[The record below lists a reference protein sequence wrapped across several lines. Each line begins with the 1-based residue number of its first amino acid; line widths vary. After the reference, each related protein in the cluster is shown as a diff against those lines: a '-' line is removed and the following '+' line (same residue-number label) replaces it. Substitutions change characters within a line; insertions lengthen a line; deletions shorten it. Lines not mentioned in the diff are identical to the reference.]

1 MANKLCKFGH
11 QNQLKIMKNTSSL
24 IFVLFLLITSCSGS
38 GNGIKAKK
46 IGDGIYE
53 QGGWIFDL
61 KQLPNGDDL
70 VPYYTVGKLSSNV
83 ISSTVPDGSVV
94 EMGVTFNFKVGKDGS
109 DQGKI
114 IGAYFES
121 TSSNE
126 DEFKFPRCLSIC
138 PINIEILDSLEIVKT
153 KSKYARN
160 NVFQMQLQ
168 DDVMYKLAIDRKVI
182 RVRIPISARKQNTTF
197 EWFKM
202 DLSDYTSELNL

>member
-1 MANKLCKFGH
+1 M
-11 QNQLKIMKNTSSL
+11 IMKNTSP
-24 IFVLFLLITSCSGS
+24 IVIVLFLLISSCSGS

-46 IGDGIYE
+46 IGDGVYE
-53 QGGWIFDL
+53 QGSWIFDL
-61 KQLPNGDDL
+61 KQLPNGEDIA
-70 VPYYTVGKLSSNV
+70 PYYTVGKLSSNV
-83 ISSTVPDGSVV
+83 IFSTGTDGSVI
-94 EMGVTFNFKVGKDGS
+94 EMGVTFNFKIGKDGS
-109 DQGKI
+109 DKGKI

-121 TSSNE
+121 TSTNE